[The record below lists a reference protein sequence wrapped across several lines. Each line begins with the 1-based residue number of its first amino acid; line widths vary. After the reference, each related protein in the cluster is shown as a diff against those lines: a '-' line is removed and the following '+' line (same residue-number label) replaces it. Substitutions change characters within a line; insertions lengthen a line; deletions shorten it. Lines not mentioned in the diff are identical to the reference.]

1 MARSLLDR
9 APGATVALVESRFC
23 GSGASGQSSGFM
35 TPDSELQVAQL
46 ARRFGDETAGRLW
59 RTVEE
64 IVQSVRE
71 DIRGFDS
78 SCDFLEA
85 DSFFVANGDG
95 GRRTVEQEHR
105 DRRRLGLPSRLYA
118 RSEVPEVL
126 GATAYDGGV
135 RYGGTFGIDSF
146 AYVRA
151 LRDQLQE
158 RGLRVFEDTRVL
170 ALEPHALRCPGGEI
184 AAETIFLC
192 TDRFTPE
199 LGVQRAAAGQVQ
211 TALAVT
217 EPLPDGLFR
226 EMFPEKPLL
235 VWDTDLVYQYFRP
248 LGENRLL
255 LGGGILSRTYSSR
268 EEGAE
273 RTVAHLRKYVR
284 EKFPALGELAITH
297 WWPGFIGVTKDFLP
311 LAGRCPR
318 VPSHALAICGTGLP
332 WSMLAARVA
341 VAGGPGGR
349 DGVRLLPAPGTQLH
363 GSGSPPGGRR
373 KESHVRPVAPTTPRS
388 GCGGLPSACA
398 AAGRSWPRSPP
409 GPPRRLCCSGNG
421 AGAAREHSPRRGY
434 DPS

>member
-1 MARSLLDR
+1 
-9 APGATVALVESRFC
+9 
-23 GSGASGQSSGFM
+23 M

-46 ARRFGDETAGRLW
+46 ARRFGDETAARLW
-59 RTVEE
+59 RAVDEV
-64 IVQSVRE
+64 VQRVRD

-78 SCDFLEA
+78 DCDFLEA

-105 DRRRLGLPSRLYA
+105 DRRRLGLASRLYA
-118 RSEVPEVL
+118 ASEVPDIL
-126 GATAYDGGV
+126 GATAYAGGV

-151 LRDQLQE
+151 LRDQLLA
-158 RGLRVFEDTRVL
+158 RGLRIFEGTRVL

-184 AAETIFLC
+184 SAETIFLC

-284 EKFPALGELAITH
+284 AKFPALGELAITH

-318 VPSHALAICGTGLP
+318 VPSHVLAICGTGLP

-341 VAGGPGGR
+341 TRAVLEGGTEFDSCLRPGRSFTDLDPLQPVAGKR
-349 DGVRLLPAPGTQLH
+349 ATFALSHYYSKEWMR
-363 GSGSPPGGRR
+363 GSPDRVRR
-373 KESHVRPVAPTTPRS
+373 RRPLLAS
-388 GCGGLPSACA
+388 IA
-398 AAGRSWPRSPP
+398 AAAAAAAVLFRK
-409 GPPRRLCCSGNG
+409 RR
-421 AGAAREHSPRRGY
+421 RR
-434 DPS
+434 